1 MKSSRKTM
9 SPIHPGE
16 ILSEEFLQPL
26 GITQY
31 RLAKTIGVPQRR
43 IGEII
48 QGNRGITADTALRL
62 ARAFKTTPQ
71 FWMNLQTRYDLECR
85 GDGGI
90 GLRGGLKNRWSN
102 DHVGSSP
109 TRLTFVTAKP
119 AKGAK
124 KLFSLCVLSGLCGK
138 FFRVK

>member
-85 GDGGI
+85 GDAI
-90 GLRGGLKNRWSN
+90 N
-102 DHVGSSP
+102 DDLDKSI
-109 TRLTFVTAKP
+109 KP
-119 AKGAK
+119 LVA
-124 KLFSLCVLSGLCGK
+124 
-138 FFRVK
+138 